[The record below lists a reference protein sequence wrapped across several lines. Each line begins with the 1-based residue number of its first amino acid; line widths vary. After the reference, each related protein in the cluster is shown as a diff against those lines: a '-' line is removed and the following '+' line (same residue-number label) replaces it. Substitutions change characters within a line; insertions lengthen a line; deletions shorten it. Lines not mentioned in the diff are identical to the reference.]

1 MQVLHVQ
8 QRMLTVH
15 IDLQSSLSSPSLL
28 PGSVAAMCAST
39 HTWSSVNDVM
49 SHQAAGRI
57 KPGLCHM
64 LPTIHYY
71 PALGSEPVTSINMA
85 YIQMCD
91 WCPQAVVEWIH
102 LIHLIPNLF
111 CPATREK
118 NTLWELWVNENSWKT
133 MSLKLTVKLCESEG
147 RCRLDR

>member
-39 HTWSSVNDVM
+39 HTWSSV
-49 SHQAAGRI
+49 SQAAGQI

-71 PALGSEPVTSINMA
+71 PAIGSEPVTSINMA

-102 LIHLIPNLF
+102 LIHLIHNLF
-111 CPATREK
+111 CPATYEREEYAMGAVSERK
-118 NTLWELWVNENSWKT
+118 QLENNEPKT
-133 MSLKLTVKLCESEG
+133 HRKALNPKG
-147 RCRLDR
+147 GAD